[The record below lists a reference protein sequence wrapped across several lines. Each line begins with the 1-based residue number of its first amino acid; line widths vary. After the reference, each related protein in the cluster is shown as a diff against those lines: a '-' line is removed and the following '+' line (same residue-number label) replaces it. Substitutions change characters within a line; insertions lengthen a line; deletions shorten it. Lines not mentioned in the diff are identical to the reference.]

1 MLELLIA
8 IHLLVVVLIDI
19 AGGDKLLKIVV
30 SFVATKGKIHTDNY
44 KSHILECS
52 TCQVWW
58 LSVFAILVWWIV
70 IGEFSVWWLVFGAI
84 SSTMT
89 DITSEVFYTL
99 KGLFIKLIRII
110 NGKGN

>member
-8 IHLLVVVLIDI
+8 IHLLVVMLIDI

-30 SFVATKGKIHTDNY
+30 SFIATKGKIHTDKY
-44 KSHILECS
+44 ESHILECS

-58 LSVFAILVWWIV
+58 LSVFAIFVWWIV

-84 SSTMT
+84 SSAMT

-99 KGLFIKLIRII
+99 KGLVLKLIRII
-110 NGKGN
+110 NKI

>member
-19 AGGDKLLKIVV
+19 AGGDKLLKNVV
-30 SFVATKGKIHTDNY
+30 SFIATKGKIHTDNY
-44 KSHILECS
+44 ESHILECS

-58 LSVFAILVWWIV
+58 LSVFVILVWWIV

-89 DITSEVFYTL
+89 DMTSEVYYTL
-99 KGLFIKLIRII
+99 KGLIIKLIRII
-110 NGKGN
+110 NGKRN

>member
-19 AGGDKLLKIVV
+19 AGGDKLLKNVV
-30 SFVATKGKIHTDNY
+30 SFIATKGKIHTDEY
-44 KSHILECS
+44 ECRILECS

-70 IGEFSVWWLVFGAI
+70 IGEFSVWWLVFAAI

-89 DITSEVFYTL
+89 DMSAELFYTL
-99 KGLFIKLIRII
+99 KGLILKLIRKI
-110 NGKGN
+110 

>member
-1 MLELLIA
+1 MLEILIA

-19 AGGDKLLKIVV
+19 AGGDKLLKIAI
-30 SFVATKGKIHTDNY
+30 SFIATKGKIHTDKY
-44 KSHILECS
+44 ESHILECS

-84 SSTMT
+84 SSSMT
-89 DITSEVFYTL
+89 DITAELFYTL
-99 KGLFIKLIRII
+99 KGLILKLIRKI
-110 NGKGN
+110 

>member
-1 MLELLIA
+1 MLEILIA

-19 AGGDKLLKIVV
+19 AGGDKLLKNVV
-30 SFVATKGKIHTDNY
+30 SFVATKGKIHTDEY
-44 KSHILECS
+44 ECHILECS

-84 SSTMT
+84 SSAMT
-89 DITSEVFYTL
+89 DMSAELFYTL
-99 KGLFIKLIRII
+99 KGLVLKLIRLI
-110 NGKGN
+110 NKI

>member
-1 MLELLIA
+1 MLEILIA
-8 IHLLVVVLIDI
+8 THLLVVVLIDI

-30 SFVATKGKIHTDNY
+30 SFIATKGKIHTDEY
-44 KSHILECS
+44 ECRILECS

-89 DITSEVFYTL
+89 DMSAELFYTL
-99 KGLFIKLIRII
+99 KGLILKLIRII
-110 NGKGN
+110 NGKRN